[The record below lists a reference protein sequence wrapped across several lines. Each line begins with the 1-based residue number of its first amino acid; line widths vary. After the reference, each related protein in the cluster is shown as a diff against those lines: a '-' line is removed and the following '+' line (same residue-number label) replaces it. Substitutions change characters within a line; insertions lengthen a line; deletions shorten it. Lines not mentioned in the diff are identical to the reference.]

1 MAETNGEGTVLNA
14 RFRIRLPEYTWIS
27 DISREFPNAKFRL
40 LTGLRTETGG
50 IELGEVLAD
59 EPSIISEAIRTHP
72 SIVDHQVLDSTDTRS
87 LSRYETTDSDL
98 YDFVERSSV
107 APEFPI
113 TVQYGWFEYDL
124 TATQNEFEHFRSGL
138 EQSERPFELVS
149 VVRHVD
155 TAGLLTDRQREVLET
170 ALREGY
176 FKVPRECTL
185 EDLATSLDADK
196 STVSEVLRRG
206 DAKILKWYL
215 TGPASR

>member
-1 MAETNGEGTVLNA
+1 MAETSDEGTVLNA
-14 RFRIRLPEYTWIS
+14 RFRIRLPEHTWIS
-27 DISREFPNAKFRL
+27 DLSREFPNAEFRL

-59 EPSIISEAIRTHP
+59 EPSIISDAIRTHP

-113 TVQYGWFEYDL
+113 TVQDGWFEYDL
-124 TATQNEFEHFRSGL
+124 TATQNEFEHFRSDL
-138 EQSERPFELVS
+138 EQSELPFELVS
-149 VVRHVD
+149 IVRHVD
-155 TAGLLTDRQREVLET
+155 TDGLLTDRQREVLDT
-170 ALREGY
+170 ALRKGY
-176 FKVPRECTL
+176 FEVPRECTL
-185 EDLATSLDADK
+185 EDLAMSLNADK

-215 TGPASR
+215 TEPASR